1 MSGAMA
7 ALGHPRRPAA
17 RRSAPLLVTTP
28 APRGVWRELLGAD
41 REALAFQTPEW
52 TDAICAT
59 GRYEDASRLYETSR
73 GRRMILPLAR
83 RRGPFPRA
91 LAPQGS
97 LPHAWGMGG
106 MVADAPIEAAE
117 LSLIA
122 ADLASLPALR
132 TSIRPNP
139 LHADLWAH
147 ATDSLEVTS
156 LPRRAHVLD
165 LQGGVDDVW
174 QRAFASSARRGVRK
188 AERSGLHIECGCS
201 EELLAEFHTLLGSS
215 VRRWAQAQHEPL
227 ALARLRARR
236 RDPLAKFNF
245 IARAMGASLRVWVA
259 YRDGVAVASIV
270 VLLGADAS
278 YTRGAMDKELAGPV
292 AANEL
297 LHWLAIRD
305 ACDAG
310 CRHYHMGESGASVS
324 LARFKE
330 KLGARPVAYSE
341 YRFER
346 VPLTAADA
354 AARGLV
360 KRALRFRDA

>member
-1 MSGAMA
+1 MTGAAA
-7 ALGHPRRPAA
+7 ALNYSQQPPADRRT
-17 RRSAPLLVTTP
+17 RLLVTTP
-28 APRGVWRELLGAD
+28 APRDAWREVLVAD
-41 REALAFQTPEW
+41 RYALAFQTPEW

-59 GRYEDASRLYETSR
+59 GRYEDASRLYETSC
-73 GRRMILPLAR
+73 GARMILPLAR
-83 RRGPFPRA
+83 RRGTLLRT

-97 LPHAWGMGG
+97 MPHAWGMGG
-106 MVADAPIEAAE
+106 MVADAPIEAAQ

-139 LHADLWAH
+139 LQADLWAD
-147 ATDSLEVTS
+147 ATDALNVTS

-165 LQGGVDDVW
+165 LQGGADEVW
-174 QRAFASSARRGVRK
+174 QRKFASSARRAVRK
-188 AERSGLHIECGCS
+188 AERSGLHIQCGYS
-201 EELLAEFHTLLGSS
+201 DELLAEFHELLGCS
-215 VRRWAQAQHEPL
+215 VKRWAHAQHEPL
-227 ALARLRARR
+227 ALARLRARV
-236 RDPLAKFNF
+236 RDPLAKFTCV
-245 IARAMGASLRVWVA
+245 ARAMGASLRVWVA
-259 YRDGVAVASIV
+259 YRDAIAVASII

-305 ACDAG
+305 ACAAG
-310 CRHYHMGESGASVS
+310 CRQYHMGESGASVS

-330 KLGARPVAYSE
+330 KLGARPVGYAE

-346 VPLTAADA
+346 VALTAADA

>member
-1 MSGAMA
+1 MA
-7 ALGHPRRPAA
+7 ALGHSPRPVA
-17 RRSAPLLVTTP
+17 RRRARLLVTTP
-28 APRGVWRELLGAD
+28 APRGVWRELLAAD
-41 REALAFQTPEW
+41 RDGLAFQAPEW

-59 GRYEDASRLYETSR
+59 GCYEDASRLYETSD
-73 GRRMILPLAR
+73 GARMILPLAR

-97 LPHAWGMGG
+97 MPHAWGMGG
-106 MVADAPIEAAE
+106 VVADAPIEAAE
-117 LSLIA
+117 LSLIT

-139 LHADLWAH
+139 LQAGLWAD
-147 ATDSLEVTS
+147 ATAPLGVTS
-156 LPRRAHVLD
+156 LARRAHVLD
-165 LQGGVDDVW
+165 LQGGSEEVW
-174 QRAFASSARRGVRK
+174 QRAFASSARRAVRK
-188 AERSGLHIECGCS
+188 AQRSGLQIKSGCS
-201 EELLAEFHTLLGSS
+201 DELLADFHTLLGCS
-215 VRRWAQAQHEPL
+215 VKRWAHAQHEPL
-227 ALARLRARR
+227 ALARLRARQ
-236 RDPLAKFNF
+236 RDPLAKFQS
-245 IARAMGASLRVWVA
+245 IARAIGASLRVWVA

-270 VLLGADAS
+270 VVLGADAS

-330 KLGARPVAYSE
+330 KLGARPVAYAE

-346 VPLTAADA
+346 VALTATDA

>member
-1 MSGAMA
+1 MRGATA
-7 ALGHPRRPAA
+7 PLGHSPRPVA
-17 RRSAPLLVTTP
+17 RLRARLLVTSP
-28 APRGVWRELLGAD
+28 APRGVWREVLAAD
-41 REALAFQTPEW
+41 RDGLAFQTPEW

-59 GRYEDASRLYETSR
+59 GCYEDASRLYETS
-73 GRRMILPLAR
+73 GGTRMILPLAR

-97 LPHAWGMGG
+97 MPHAWGMGG
-106 MVADAPIEAAE
+106 VVADAPIEAAE
-117 LSLIA
+117 LSLVA

-139 LHADLWAH
+139 LQAGLWAH
-147 ATDSLEVTS
+147 ATEPLGGTS

-165 LQGGVDDVW
+165 LQGGIDDVW
-174 QRAFASSARRGVRK
+174 RRAFASSARRAVRK
-188 AERSGLHIECGCS
+188 AQRSRLHVKCGCS
-201 EELLAEFHTLLGSS
+201 DELLADFHTLLGCS
-215 VRRWAQAQHEPL
+215 VKRWAHTQHEPL
-227 ALARLRARR
+227 ALARLRARQ
-236 RDPLAKFNF
+236 RDPLAKFQC
-245 IARAMGASLRVWVA
+245 IAQAMGASLRVWVA

-270 VLLGADAS
+270 VVLGADAS

-330 KLGARPVAYSE
+330 KLGAQPVAYAE

-346 VPLTAADA
+346 VALTAADA

-360 KRALRFRDA
+360 KRALRFTDA

>member
-1 MSGAMA
+1 MP
-7 ALGHPRRPAA
+7 ALGHSRRPVA
-17 RRSAPLLVTTP
+17 RLLVTTP
-28 APRGVWRELLGAD
+28 APRGVWREVLAAD
-41 REALAFQTPEW
+41 RDALAFQAPEW

-59 GRYEDASRLYETSR
+59 GRYEDASRLYEV
-73 GRRMILPLAR
+73 GCGARMILPLAR
-83 RRGPFPRA
+83 RKGPFPRA
-91 LAPQGS
+91 LAPQES
-97 LPHAWGMGG
+97 MPHAWGMGG
-106 MVADAPIEAAE
+106 VVADAPIEAAE

-139 LHADLWAH
+139 LHAGLWAH
-147 ATDSLEVTS
+147 ATEPLGVTS

-165 LQGGVDDVW
+165 LQGGADEVW

-188 AERSGLHIECGCS
+188 AERSGLHIKCGCS
-201 EELLAEFHTLLGSS
+201 DELLAEFHKLLGCS
-215 VRRWAQAQHEPL
+215 VKRWAQAQHEPL
-227 ALARLRARR
+227 ALARLRARQ
-236 RDPLAKFNF
+236 RDPLAKFKL

-259 YRDGVAVASIV
+259 YREGVAVASIV

-278 YTRGAMDKELAGPV
+278 YTRGAMDKGLAGPV

-305 ACDAG
+305 ACAAG
-310 CRHYHMGESGASVS
+310 CARYHMGESGASVS

-330 KLGARPVAYSE
+330 KLGARPVAYAE

-360 KRALRFRDA
+360 KRVLRFRDA

>member
-1 MSGAMA
+1 MSGAMP
-7 ALGHPRRPAA
+7 ALGRPRHPVA
-17 RRSAPLLVTTP
+17 RQRGGLLMTTP
-28 APRGVWRELLGAD
+28 APRDVWREVLAAD
-41 REALAFQTPEW
+41 RDALAFQTPEW

-59 GRYEDASRLYETSR
+59 GRYEDASRFYEGSC
-73 GRRMILPLAR
+73 GVRMILPLAR
-83 RRGPFPRA
+83 RRWPSRG

-106 MVADAPIEAAE
+106 VVSDGPIEAAE

-139 LHADLWAH
+139 LQARLWAQ
-147 ATDSLEVTS
+147 ATDPLAVTS

-165 LQGGVDDVW
+165 LHGGVDDVW

-188 AERSGLHIECGCS
+188 AERSGLEIRCGCS
-201 EELLAEFHTLLGSS
+201 DELLAEFHELLCCS
-215 VRRWAQAQHEPL
+215 VKRWAQAQHEPL
-227 ALARLRARR
+227 ALARLRARQ
-236 RDPLAKFNF
+236 RDPLAKFTS

-259 YRDGVAVASIV
+259 YRDGIAVASIV

-278 YTRGAMDKELAGPV
+278 YTRGAMDKELAGPL

-310 CRHYHMGESGASVS
+310 CGHYHMGESGASGS

-330 KLGARPVAYSE
+330 KLGARPVAYAE

-346 VPLTAADA
+346 VPLTAADT

-360 KRALRFRDA
+360 KRTLRFRDA